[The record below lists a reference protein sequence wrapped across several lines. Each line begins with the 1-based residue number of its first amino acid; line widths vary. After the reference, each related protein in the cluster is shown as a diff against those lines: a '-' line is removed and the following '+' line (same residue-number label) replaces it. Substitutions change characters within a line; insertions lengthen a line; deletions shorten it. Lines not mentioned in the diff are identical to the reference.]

1 VKGEALDVAGL
12 DQAHAEALDCL
23 RKSRETFFLFC
34 LDEQGEARVLAAASP
49 PHARALLERVRR
61 FTVKMLE
68 QPDL

>member
-1 VKGEALDVAGL
+1 MKGEALDVAGL

-34 LDEQGEARVLAAASP
+34 LDEQGRAQVLAAVP
-49 PHARALLERVRR
+49 PPYARALLERVQR
-61 FTVKMLE
+61 FTAKMLE